1 MGLAENT
8 NGFKVG
14 IITAQTMPGNETHK
28 YSDGNLKVM
37 EMSETV
43 SSEVYEVEKLLRTR
57 DKRLLASEIV
67 VRLAQ
72 VLDVSVEELF
82 EYLEW
87 KENLERIKK
96 EVKNADVKDLKWEA
110 SEPVEDFPDGDSAE
124 FQSLLDEIRE
134 DVKRWKAVEKKLKA
148 MGLEL

>member
-1 MGLAENT
+1 MENA

-37 EMSETV
+37 EMSEAV

-96 EVKNADVKDLKWEA
+96 EVKNADVKGLKWEA
-110 SEPVEDFPDGDSAE
+110 SEPVEDFPDGDSTE